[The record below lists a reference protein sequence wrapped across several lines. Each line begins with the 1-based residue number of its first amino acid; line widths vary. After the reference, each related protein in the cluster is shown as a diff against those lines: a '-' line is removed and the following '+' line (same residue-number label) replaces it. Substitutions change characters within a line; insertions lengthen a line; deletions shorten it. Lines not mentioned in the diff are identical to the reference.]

1 MSASRLLS
9 TPRPASVATDPRGL
23 PRALAGVPV
32 DSLREEWVVE
42 DRWWASRGL
51 RRRFFEL
58 LLADVRDEVVFR
70 DLVSGRW
77 FSQRA

>member
-1 MSASRLLS
+1 MSASRRLS
-9 TPRPASVATDPRGL
+9 TPRPASVATDPRGR

-32 DSLREEWVVE
+32 DCLREEWVVE

-51 RRRFFEL
+51 RRRYFEL
-58 LLADVRDEVVFR
+58 VLADGRDEVVFR